1 MTNID
6 IPENI
11 KHICLVCDGCVA
23 QNKNSI
29 VVSALLHWLTFKAP
43 LNIKEIEI
51 VYPVTGHSFI
61 PTDHVF
67 GQIEKQVRKLDTI
80 INPEDYLKIIEAFS
94 TIRRLGNDTPVYNFK
109 TAMQTV
115 MRPVKDWPFS
125 ISQVKRIQVSRTP
138 STDTITLKGE
148 LFYKTDKAQS
158 SSRLFK
164 KGKKISDLHPTI
176 TEPTNIIAEPKK
188 KDLKELLKSQFGHD

>member
-1 MTNID
+1 MNIED
-6 IPENI
+6 IE
-11 KHICLVCDGCVA
+11 V
-23 QNKNSI
+23 
-29 VVSALLHWLTFKAP
+29 
-43 LNIKEIEI
+43 

-61 PTDHVF
+61 PPDRVF
-67 GQIEKQVRKLDTI
+67 AQIEKQVRKLDTI

-94 TIRRLGNDTPVYNFK
+94 TIRRLGDDTPVYDFE

-115 MRPVKDWPFS
+115 MRPIKDWPFS
-125 ISQVKRIQVSRTP
+125 ISQVKRIQVHRTP

-148 LFYKTDKAQS
+148 LFYKTDTAQC

-176 TEPTNIIAEPKK
+176 MEPTNIITEPKK
-188 KDLKELLKSQFGHD
+188 KRS